1 MTISTLTDSPAVT
14 ITAPFSIRAAV
25 LDDLLAGALIA
36 AGKNS
41 DHLPTL
47 AAVLLEITPEGITAA
62 ATDRYRLFIGESTR
76 EQLGAA
82 DDLPAVSLLI
92 PRDEVDNLRRF
103 IKPQLGKNSAGLVSL
118 SLNAGRLIAATLN
131 GEINLLLSSGTFPP
145 FRQLIPTEFTGADS
159 ISLNPKFL
167 ADLSKVPGI
176 NKDIPLKIK
185 INTPNRPV
193 LAQYAAD
200 SITWNLLLMPMR
212 LNA

>member
-1 MTISTLTDSPAVT
+1 MTISTLTDSPTVT
-14 ITAPFSIRAAV
+14 TTAPFSIRAAV

-36 AGKNS
+36 ACKNS
-41 DHLPTL
+41 ENLPNL

-76 EQLGAA
+76 EQLGAI
-82 DDLPAVSLLI
+82 DDLPTVSLLI
-92 PRDEVDNLRRF
+92 PRDEVENLRRF

-145 FRQLIPTEFTGADS
+145 FRQLIPTEFAGSDS
-159 ISLNPKFL
+159 IALNPKFL
-167 ADLSKVPGI
+167 ADLAKVPGI
-176 NKDIPLKIK
+176 DKNIPLKIK
-185 INTPNRPV
+185 INSSNKPI